1 MSFGA
6 ALSGLNAA
14 SADLGVIANNIAN
27 ASTTGFKKSRA
38 EFADVYAVS
47 STGTAANAIGTGTRV
62 ASVTQQFTQGTVAFT
77 DNSLDLAINGGGFF
91 TLNDNGSTVYSRAG
105 TFQVDRDGYISNN
118 LGQRLVAFQAD
129 STGSITGAKGDLQ
142 LDTSNIPPLATSKVK
157 EVVNLDAADSVPYAP
172 VASTEILLSSTG
184 ANPVLDPDASPTTID
199 LNTRGTNPVDNYL
212 VDSYGN
218 SHGPS
223 QLRFTDDGAGNWD
236 VELLVNGTAVDTQTF
251 SQTPAAGDSV
261 TFSWDPGT
269 GADPLSITMDVSS
282 ITTDTTAGTD
292 NTDISSEVDGALQGA
307 FDPDNPSSYNN
318 ATSLTV
324 YDSLGT
330 AQLATTYYRMTGTP
344 NVWEVY
350 MYLGDTPINTSRQSA
365 GDPFIMTFNG
375 DGNLSALN
383 DGSGNPDGE
392 YAVPPGSTET
402 LTVDPGSG
410 ASNIELTFDFS
421 EITQYGADF
430 SVFSLTQDG
439 YTTGRLSGLDISDT
453 GVVFARY
460 TNGQAQALGQVALSN
475 FANPQGLRQLGDT
488 LWGESYDSG
497 APVTGAPGTGS
508 LGLIQS
514 GALEGSNVDI
524 SAELVNM
531 ITAQRNFQANA
542 QVIRANDTVT
552 QAIINI
558 R

>member
-38 EFADVYAVS
+38 EFADVYAVA
-47 STGTAANAIGTGTRV
+47 STGTAANAIGTGTRI

-105 TFQVDRDGYISNN
+105 TFQVDRDGFISNN
-118 LGQRLVAFQAD
+118 LGQRLIAFQAD
-129 STGSITGAKGDLQ
+129 STGSITGATGDLR
-142 LDTSNIPPLATSKVK
+142 LDTSNIAPLATSQVK
-157 EVVNLDAADSVPYAP
+157 EVVNLDAADTIPFAP
-172 VASTEILLSSTG
+172 VASSQVQLGSTG
-184 ANPVLDPDASPTTID
+184 ATITLDLDGSPKTID

-218 SHGPS
+218 SYGPA
-223 QLRFTDDGAGNWD
+223 QLRFTANGANWD
-236 VELLVNGTAVDTQTF
+236 AELLVDGNVVDTKSF
-251 SQTPAAGDSV
+251 SQTPAADAEV
-261 TFSWDPGT
+261 TFNWDT
-269 GADPLSITMDVSS
+269 GSGAAPLAITMAVGG
-282 ITTDTTAGTD
+282 ITTAAADGTD
-292 NTDISSEVDGALQGA
+292 NSDINSEVTGALQGT
-307 FDPDNPSSYNN
+307 FDPSNPSSYNN

-324 YDSLGT
+324 YDSLG
-330 AQLATTYYRMTGTP
+330 ASHLSTTYYRLTGTP

-350 MYLGDTPINTSRQSA
+350 MYLDDTPINTSRQAA
-365 GDPFIMTFNG
+365 GAPFTMEFTG
-375 DGNLSALN
+375 DGNLQALH
-383 DGSGNPDGE
+383 DGTGSPDGE
-392 YAVPPGSTET
+392 YPVPPGSTED
-402 LTVDPGSG
+402 LTVSPGNG
-410 ASNIELTFDFS
+410 ASDVVMNFDFS

-439 YTTGRLSGLDISDT
+439 YTTGRLSGLDISET

-460 TNGQAQALGQVALSN
+460 TNGQAQALGQVAVSN
-475 FANPQGLRQLGDT
+475 FANPQGMRQLGDT
-488 LWGESYDSG
+488 TWGESFDSG
-497 APVTGAPGTGS
+497 APVTGSPGTGS

-524 SAELVNM
+524 SAELVKM

-542 QVIRANDTVT
+542 QVIRTNDTIT